1 MNFVVK
7 SFILYSWII
16 SIFYNWRTVV
26 HLFNYLLH
34 YCYGLGYIFSR
45 LIEFLFF
52 VLTSLL
58 GYECLKAIIHLK
70 ESNHLKKYFISV
82 NDKIPQCLEEHE
94 VGKEV
99 DKHENNELYKEW
111 IEDESVKKE
120 LSMSMRIVVI

>member
-82 NDKIPQCLEEHE
+82 NDKIPLCLEEQE

-99 DKHENNELYKEW
+99 DKQENNELYKEW
-111 IEDESVKKE
+111 
-120 LSMSMRIVVI
+120 